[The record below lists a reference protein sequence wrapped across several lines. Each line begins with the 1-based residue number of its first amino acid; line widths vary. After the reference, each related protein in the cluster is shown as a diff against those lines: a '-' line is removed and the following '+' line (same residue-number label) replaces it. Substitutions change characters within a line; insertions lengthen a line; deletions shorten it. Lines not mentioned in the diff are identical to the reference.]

1 MLSEA
6 YIGLGSNLGDR
17 AANIRLGLEAL
28 RRVSRHVQAS
38 SLYETDPVGFQGQP
52 PFLNAVC
59 RIWTRLTAF
68 ELLAEARRAQ
78 AGASGARPFPNG
90 PRALDIDIL
99 LYGRA
104 VLDAPGLTIPH
115 PRMMERL
122 FVLSPL
128 AEVAPWSGASGDRG
142 DGAVGAQTN
151 GTPSPQAP
159 YRVRDRFSPVNRK
172 GDYALVRGPP
182 SPQPSPVEEE
192 GDLRAP

>member
-1 MLSEA
+1 M
-6 YIGLGSNLGDR
+6 
-17 AANIRLGLEAL
+17 NIRLGLEAL

-38 SLYETDPVGFQGQP
+38 SLYETDAVGFQGQP

-68 ELLAEARRAQ
+68 ELLEEARRAQ

-115 PRMMERL
+115 PRMMERP
-122 FVLSPL
+122 FVLRPL
-128 AEVAPWSGASGDRG
+128 AEIAPGLAHPVTGETVLSALDRME
-142 DGAVGAQTN
+142 
-151 GTPSPQAP
+151 TPSPIEGKIKAP
-159 YRVRDRFSPVNRK
+159 LRDHPHPNPLPSRERGTTRPLGRVGAGS
-172 GDYALVRGPP
+172 G
-182 SPQPSPVEEE
+182 
-192 GDLRAP
+192 

>member
-104 VLDAPGLTIPH
+104 VLGAPGLSIPH

-122 FVLSPL
+122 FVLRPL
-128 AEVAPWSGASGDRG
+128 GEIAPGLAHPVTGETVLSALNRVGHPHPDPLPSRERVITRPLGR
-142 DGAVGAQTN
+142 VGA
-151 GTPSPQAP
+151 GS
-159 YRVRDRFSPVNRK
+159 
-172 GDYALVRGPP
+172 G
-182 SPQPSPVEEE
+182 
-192 GDLRAP
+192 

>member
-17 AANIRLGLEAL
+17 AANIQRGLEAL

-38 SLYETDPVGFQGQP
+38 GLYETDAVGFQVQP

-78 AGASGARPFPNG
+78 AEASGARPFPNG

-99 LYGRA
+99 LLRAGRA
-104 VLDAPGLTIPH
+104 GRSGPDPSASANDGEAVCAPPAGGDSARP
-115 PRMMERL
+115 
-122 FVLSPL
+122 
-128 AEVAPWSGASGDRG
+128 GASGDRG
-142 DGAVGAQTN
+142 DGAVGDQT
-151 GTPSPQAP
+151 GWITPTP
-159 YRVRDRFSPVNRK
+159 
-172 GDYALVRGPP
+172 ALDPR
-182 SPQPSPVEEE
+182 
-192 GDLRAP
+192 

>member
-17 AANIRLGLEAL
+17 AANIHLGLEAL
-28 RRVSRHVQAS
+28 RRVSRQVQES
-38 SLYETDPVGFQGQP
+38 SLYETDAVGFQGQP

-78 AGASGARPFPNG
+78 ADASGARPFPNG

-104 VLDAPGLTIPH
+104 VLDAPGLTLPH
-115 PRMMERL
+115 PRMMERP
-122 FVLSPL
+122 FVLRPL
-128 AEVAPWSGASGDRG
+128 AEISPGLAHPVTGETVRSALDRL
-142 DGAVGAQTN
+142 DHPH
-151 GTPSPQAP
+151 PSP
-159 YRVRDRFSPVNRK
+159 RSKISPAHLGSR
-172 GDYALVRGPP
+172 LRGND
-182 SPQPSPVEEE
+182 
-192 GDLRAP
+192 G

>member
-6 YIGLGSNLGDR
+6 YVGLGSNLGDR

-28 RRVSRHVQAS
+28 RRVSQHLQAS
-38 SLYETDPVGFQGQP
+38 RLYETTAVGFHGQP

-59 RIWTRLTAF
+59 RVWTRLTPF

-78 AGASGARPFPNG
+78 ANASGARAFING

-104 VLDAPGLTIPH
+104 VLDVPGLTVPH

-122 FVLSPL
+122 FVLRPL
-128 AEVAPWSGASGDRG
+128 AEIAPGLAHPVTGETVTAALGR
-142 DGAVGAQTN
+142 VEHPH
-151 GTPSPQAP
+151 PSPAHLGS
-159 YRVRDRFSPVNRK
+159 R
-172 GDYALVRGPP
+172 LRGNDGYGPHL
-182 SPQPSPVEEE
+182 ER
-192 GDLRAP
+192 GLRAP